1 MLKKATKLS
10 EIDLAFP
17 LAPLADDE
25 FEDFYVSVDSERD
38 NCLSRV
44 EELKK
49 NLRKE
54 NKNIKILFAG
64 HSGSGKSTELNRLI
78 RDIDSTTF
86 TVKVSVTEELNV
98 SDLNYI
104 DLIMVMME
112 KLANQAAES
121 GLIQKNSKHLETIKD
136 WLADVTKI
144 KVEETGHMLEIG
156 AGLKANRG
164 ILSLLVGLIAEFKTV
179 IKAGSSSKKEYRRKL
194 EQQISQLKTYCNFM
208 IKEITNNLEK
218 QNKKLLIVFED
229 IDKADTG
236 KAQDMLFKHSGI
248 LSELET
254 SIIFTVSIF
263 TLTTP
268 DLARSGGKFAM
279 VRLPMLKTEKRKGD
293 EFTEGCNIITEIVKK
308 RAELSLFADG
318 VLKKMIARSGGVLRD
333 LFEMIQVA
341 ANASDTNGLDKINE
355 GMSYYAFG
363 RIKARY
369 HGMISVRGKTEEGI
383 TTDDLYEELKIL
395 IRSKEKK
402 PRLNATTYSLLSCL
416 AVLEYNG
423 EQWFD
428 VHPAVKSL
436 LKEMGEL
443 NDS

>member
-1 MLKKATKLS
+1 MLKRATKLS

-49 NLRKE
+49 NLKK
-54 NKNIKILFAG
+54 KNIKILFAG
-64 HSGSGKSTELNRLI
+64 HSGSGKSTELNKLI

-86 TVKVSVTEELNV
+86 TVKFSITEELDAY
-98 SDLNYI
+98 DLNYI
-104 DLIMVMME
+104 DLIMVMMGQ
-112 KLANQAAES
+112 LADQAAES
-121 GLIQKNSKHLETIKD
+121 GFIDKNSKHLETIKD
-136 WLADVTKI
+136 WLADVTDI
-144 KVEETGHMLEIG
+144 KVEETGYMLEIG

-179 IKAGSSSKKEYRRKL
+179 IRAGSSGKKEYRKKL
-194 EQQISQLKTYCNFM
+194 EQQISQLKTYCNIM
-208 IKEITNNLEK
+208 INEIAKNLEK
-218 QNKKLLIVFED
+218 QDKKLLVVFED
-229 IDKADTG
+229 IDKADIE
-236 KAQDMLFKHSGI
+236 KVKEVFFKHSGI
-248 LSELET
+248 LFELEI

-279 VRLPMLKTEKRKGD
+279 VRLPMLKTENREGG
-293 EFTEGCNIITEIVKK
+293 EFTKGCNIITEIVKK
-308 RAELSLFADG
+308 RAELSLFEDG
-318 VLKKMIARSGGVLRD
+318 VLKEMIARSGGVLRD

-341 ANASDTNGLDKINE
+341 ANAADANGLEKINKK
-355 GMSYYAFG
+355 MSDYAFG
-363 RIKARY
+363 RIKERY
-369 HGMISVRGKTEEGI
+369 HGMISVRGKTEAGI

-402 PRLNATTYSLLSCL
+402 PRLNATTYRLLSCL

-443 NDS
+443 NDL